1 MYGSEYLFVVVRV
14 YMGVLSDRQ
23 NFSYISFFAD
33 FCRARLKPNTVV
45 YEVFSSSRK
54 LQHGFRLHSG
64 NFP

>member
-1 MYGSEYLFVVVRV
+1 MYESEYLIVVVRV
-14 YMGVLSDRQ
+14 YMRVLSVRP

-45 YEVFSSSRK
+45 YEVFSFSRK
-54 LQHGFRLHSG
+54 LQHGFRLHYS